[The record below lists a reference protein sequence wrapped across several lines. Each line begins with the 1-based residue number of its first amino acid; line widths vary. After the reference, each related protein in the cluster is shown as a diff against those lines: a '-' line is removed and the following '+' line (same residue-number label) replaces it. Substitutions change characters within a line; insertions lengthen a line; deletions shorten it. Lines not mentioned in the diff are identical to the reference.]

1 MGRGQADAAPG
12 MDGGAVDMRGSDA
25 RGCGDGHGCAV
36 GTRLFNMMPEDD
48 EEAEALSLAVSALRE
63 RLLAEQHNE
72 QK

>member
-1 MGRGQADAAPG
+1 MMETQRAIDII
-12 MDGGAVDMRGSDA
+12 
-25 RGCGDGHGCAV
+25 
-36 GTRLFNMMPEDD
+36 FNMMPEEEE